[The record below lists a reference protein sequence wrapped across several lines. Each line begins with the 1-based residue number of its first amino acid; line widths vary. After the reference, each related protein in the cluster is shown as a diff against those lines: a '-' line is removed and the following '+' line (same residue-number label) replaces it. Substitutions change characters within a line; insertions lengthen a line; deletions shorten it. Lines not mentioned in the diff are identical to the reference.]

1 MHVHL
6 KYNFFLLVYFIHID
20 TYEKGIEILK
30 RAEDTSNID
39 DSALSDEEAEA
50 QRRKRKRRM
59 NAQKQLSSDDEQS
72 PAKKRTNKLTP
83 VPTLSQFVR
92 NKINDFDTSDVNLNE
107 ASTSFRNEKEI
118 NKGTLYYFFPQ
129 FRQVPYYFTTK

>member
-1 MHVHL
+1 MSVL
-6 KYNFFLLVYFIHID
+6 NTIFFLLVYFIHID
-20 TYEKGIEILK
+20 TYKKGIEILK

-92 NKINDFDTSDVNLNE
+92 NKINDFDTSNVNLNE
-107 ASTSFRNEKEI
+107 ASMSFRNEKEI
-118 NKGTLYYFFPQ
+118 NKGILYYFFPQ
-129 FRQVPYYFTTK
+129 FR

>member
-1 MHVHL
+1 
-6 KYNFFLLVYFIHID
+6 
-20 TYEKGIEILK
+20 
-30 RAEDTSNID
+30 
-39 DSALSDEEAEA
+39 LSDEEAEA

-92 NKINDFDTSDVNLNE
+92 NKINDFDTSNINLNE
-107 ASTSFRNEKEI
+107 ASMSFRNEKEI
-118 NKGTLYYFFPQ
+118 NKGILYYFFPQ
-129 FRQVPYYFTTK
+129 FR